1 MAIVFVGSV
10 LAMPIAGPI
19 IDNWGR
25 RWGIAITAILAMTGA
40 AIQGAAVHE
49 VMFCCGR
56 LLVGVS
62 VTTGAT
68 AAPTYVSICYSFVI
82 KPAKSF

>member
-1 MAIVFVGSV
+1 
-10 LAMPIAGPI
+10 MPIAGPI

-25 RWGIAITAILAMTGA
+25 RWGIAITAILAMAGA

-49 VMFCCGR
+49 AMFCCGR

-68 AAPTYVSICYSFVI
+68 AAPTYAAIWFHFC
-82 KPAKSF
+82 